1 LIPATKFHFN
11 LLAMTTITLNYAE
24 LQALTGYDQP
34 CKQLATLKA
43 RGFHR
48 AYIARKGGVVLER
61 THYEAVTQGQAQQA
75 SQPKSANLAFLKP
88 NLKAA

>member
-1 LIPATKFHFN
+1 
-11 LLAMTTITLNYAE
+11 MTSDLTLSEAE
-24 LQALTGYDQP
+24 IVRLTGYEQP

-61 THYEAVTQGQAQQA
+61 THYEAVSRGE
-75 SQPKSANLAFLKP
+75 SSGGIV
-88 NLKAA
+88 KAANVSFMRRSA